1 MVADQGTVLESIMF
15 KNSRFDGLG
24 YREVLDLVFE
34 ELALGAGE
42 YTLKIGTDSQVFQR
56 GTIFVTGLVLSCDG
70 VDVLACR
77 GMYAMSEHLM
87 EMRDKILKETEITS
101 ELIDEMYA
109 YLGEVTDD
117 FVLEIHAD
125 VGLTDENE
133 TRFVVDEVLDVFSC
147 YDCDVMVK
155 PDAYVASGYANR
167 YTKIGYY
174 Y

>member
-1 MVADQGTVLESIMF
+1 MVEAQVEIIEGISF
-15 KNSRFDGLG
+15 KNSRFDGLSF
-24 YREVLDLVFE
+24 YDVMDMVVEEV
-34 ELALGAGE
+34 ALGEGA
-42 YTLKIGTDSQVFQR
+42 YKLMLGTDSQVFQR
-56 GTIFVTGLVLSCDG
+56 GTIFVTGLVLTCDG

-87 EMRDKILKETEITS
+87 EMRDKIMKETEITS
-101 ELIDEMYA
+101 SLVDGMFDYVGDIA
-109 YLGEVTDD
+109 DD

-125 VGLTDENE
+125 VGLTESNE
-133 TRFVVDEVLDVFSC
+133 TRFVVDEVMDVFGV
-147 YDCDVMVK
+147 YGCDVMVK

>member
-1 MVADQGTVLESIMF
+1 MDQGTVLDSIMF

-24 YREVLDLVFE
+24 YREVLDLVIE
-34 ELALGAGE
+34 ELSFGDGS

-56 GTIFVTGLVLSCDG
+56 GTIFVTGLVLTCDG
-70 VDVLACR
+70 SDVLACR

-101 ELIDEMYA
+101 DLIDEMYA
-109 YLGEVTDD
+109 YLGDVADD
-117 FVLEIHAD
+117 FELEIHAD
-125 VGLTDENE
+125 VGLTDLNE
-133 TRFVVDEVLDVFSC
+133 TRFVVDDVLDAFSGYGCEVL
-147 YDCDVMVK
+147 VK